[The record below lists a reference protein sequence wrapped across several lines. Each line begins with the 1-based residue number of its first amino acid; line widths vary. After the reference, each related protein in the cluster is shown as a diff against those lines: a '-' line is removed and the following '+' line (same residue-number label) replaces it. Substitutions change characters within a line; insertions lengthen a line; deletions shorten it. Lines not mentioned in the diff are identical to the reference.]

1 MERIIFYLLTVA
13 IFGCAISLLFG
24 FLEAKM
30 EKAEAQIVAVEQQN
44 TALLEAMEKDFYENH
59 SAFSEDLDENF
70 RFTAF

>member
-1 MERIIFYLLTVA
+1 MDKIVFYLLTVA

-30 EKAEAQIVAVEQQN
+30 EKAEAQIVAIEQQN
-44 TALLEAMEKDFYENH
+44 TALLEAMDKDFHENH

-70 RFTAF
+70 RLPTF